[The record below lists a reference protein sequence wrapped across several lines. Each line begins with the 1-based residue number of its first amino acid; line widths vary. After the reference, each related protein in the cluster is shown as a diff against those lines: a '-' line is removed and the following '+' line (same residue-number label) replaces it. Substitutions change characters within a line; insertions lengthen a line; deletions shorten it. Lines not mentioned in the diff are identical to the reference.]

1 MWYLL
6 ASLTLVLLC
15 GVAVWKDVRERRIP
29 NAVALAAL
37 VAGLVFRA
45 PMGWEVLGSGV
56 LAVVVAFAF
65 GFFFFLLGGLG
76 AGDVK
81 LMAGV
86 AAFLG
91 MGGLLVGLVV
101 MAFTGGAMALMAAAR
116 KGVLEKTF
124 RNLVLIGLTFGKES
138 FRGWKG
144 ESPAASLA
152 RPGPDAVRN
161 PYGVAIAA
169 GAMAG
174 WFIPLLGWTL

>member
-1 MWYLL
+1 MWMMA
-6 ASLTLVLLC
+6 ASLALIVFC
-15 GVAVWKDVRERRIP
+15 GAAVWKDVRERRIP
-29 NAVALAAL
+29 NALTLGALAA
-37 VAGLVFRA
+37 GLLFRV
-45 PMGWEVLGSGV
+45 PMGMEVVGSGL
-56 LAVVVAFAF
+56 LAALLAFGF

-86 AAFLG
+86 AAFVG
-91 MGGLLVGLVV
+91 MEGLLVGLVV
-101 MAFTGGAMALMAAAR
+101 MAFTGGAMALVAAAR
-116 KGVLEKTF
+116 KGALGRTF
-124 RNLVLIGLTFGKES
+124 RNLFLIGLTFGKGS

-144 ESPAASLA
+144 DSPAASLA

-174 WFIPLLGWTL
+174 WLIPLLGWTL

>member
-1 MWYLL
+1 MWYFL
-6 ASLTLVLLC
+6 ASMTLMLLC
-15 GVAVWKDVRERRIP
+15 GAAVWKDVRERRIP
-29 NAVALAAL
+29 NTVALAAL
-37 VAGLVFRA
+37 LAGLVFRA
-45 PMGWEVLGSGV
+45 PMGWEVLGSGA

-101 MAFTGGAMALMAAAR
+101 MALTGGALALLTAAR
-116 KGVLEKTF
+116 RGALGRTF
-124 RNLVLIGLTFGKES
+124 RNLFLIGLTFGKDS

-152 RPGPDAVRN
+152 RPGPDAVSN

-169 GAMAG
+169 GAIAG
-174 WFIPLLGWTL
+174 WFAPMLGWTL